1 MGRKSSINKIKR
13 DNSKSEIL
21 FENSKLLFWFLKI
34 LQGELKENIYDH
46 NLKLLKTNFIE
57 NKINN
62 ISYMDN
68 IIGLHNIENN
78 GDELAVTFHIYS
90 PPNYQTKY
98 F

>member
-1 MGRKSSINKIKR
+1 
-13 DNSKSEIL
+13 
-21 FENSKLLFWFLKI
+21 
-34 LQGELKENIYDH
+34 
-46 NLKLLKTNFIE
+46 
-57 NKINN
+57 
-62 ISYMDN
+62 MDN